1 MDEDD
6 NISNADISMDDDDED
21 DPQQQQHQEQQ
32 QQPNNAAATNT
43 HQQQLQRLALLRDQ
57 DDDDESSDVHL
68 PTYALQ
74 FQLANVAGRN
84 EPNSAADVSGSGSA
98 AVNDSPRRRH
108 NAATTAASTAG
119 AGSAPTVAGGTGTGT
134 GTATSGATTGGASSS
149 AFNDW
154 DSDTATAGSSSGSV
168 GGQEEPNDAT
178 STGAASN
185 NSGAKPS
192 FFFGTSS
199 FILRSR
205 KEVAALINT
214 ECCRGGPT
222 PDLDS
227 IMETLFNSGTPID
240 NPDNIEW
247 IRWLIAGGRTP
258 KEFVKIGKF
267 KNKSQDQIPW
277 NSSNRQSGEGRGRE
291 SI

>member
-6 NISNADISMDDDDED
+6 NISNADISMDDDDENE
-21 DPQQQQHQEQQ
+21 PNQQQQH
-32 QQPNNAAATNT
+32 PNNAATTNT
-43 HQQQLQRLALLRDQ
+43 RQQQSQRLTRSRDHE
-57 DDDDESSDVHL
+57 DDDESSDVDL

-84 EPNSAADVSGSGSA
+84 EPNSAAGVSGSGSA
-98 AVNDSPRRRH
+98 AVNDSPRGRH
-108 NAATTAASTAG
+108 NAATAASTAG
-119 AGSAPTVAGGTGTGT
+119 S
-134 GTATSGATTGGASSS
+134 GTATGATSGGSRSSP
-149 AFNDW
+149 FNDW
-154 DSDTATAGSSSGSV
+154 DSDTGTPRSSSGSV
-168 GGQEEPNDAT
+168 GGQANSSDEPYDAT
-178 STGAASN
+178 STGASN

-247 IRWLIAGGRTP
+247 VRWLIAGGRTP
-258 KEFVKIGKF
+258 KEFVKIGKC
-267 KNKSQDQIPW
+267 KIKVKRNPI
-277 NSSNRQSGEGRGRE
+277 NCSNRVVVGESGKEYEQAGGRNNKV
-291 SI
+291 INF

>member
-21 DPQQQQHQEQQ
+21 EPNQPQP
-32 QQPNNAAATNT
+32 QQPNNAAATST
-43 HQQQLQRLALLRDQ
+43 RQQQPQRLTRLRDHE
-57 DDDDESSDVHL
+57 DDDESSDVDL

-84 EPNSAADVSGSGSA
+84 EPNSAAGVSGSGSA

-108 NAATTAASTAG
+108 NAATAATTAG
-119 AGSAPTVAGGTGTGT
+119 AGAAPTATTVAGGNGS
-134 GTATSGATTGGASSS
+134 GTATSGATTGGARSSP
-149 AFNDW
+149 FNDW
-154 DSDTATAGSSSGSV
+154 DSDTATPRSSSGSV
-168 GGQEEPNDAT
+168 GGQANASEEPNDAT
-178 STGAASN
+178 STGASN

-247 IRWLIAGGRTP
+247 VRWLIAGGRTP
-258 KEFVKIGKF
+258 KEFVKIGKCT
-267 KNKSQDQIPW
+267 K
-277 NSSNRQSGEGRGRE
+277 
-291 SI
+291 